1 MDAVMMGQ
9 FIAQLRKEQKMTQ
22 MELAEKIYVTDKA
35 VSKWERGKGLPD
47 ICNIELLSKAFDISM
62 IEMLECK
69 KNKKE
74 DTSKAISSEEM
85 KNEIEKYIMIV
96 KKYENRRNL
105 YKKMLAY
112 LCMGIGVIFVIY
124 GVYNIVFPYN
134 SFSTAIKGGIDGPT
148 ALYSVKQVS
157 LAKPVLLCASGVI
170 LGGIGIISVISL
182 RRNSKK
188 YLDLSNTKMH

>member
-124 GVYNIVFPYN
+124 GVYNIVFSYN

-148 ALYSVKQVS
+148 ALYSVKHVS

-170 LGGIGIISVISL
+170 LGGIGIISVIK
-182 RRNSKK
+182 RKRNSKK

>member
-96 KKYENRRNL
+96 KKYENRRSL

-170 LGGIGIISVISL
+170 LGGIGIISVIK
-182 RRNSKK
+182 RKRNSKK

>member
-62 IEMLECK
+62 NEMLECK

-170 LGGIGIISVISL
+170 LGGIGIISVIK
-182 RRNSKK
+182 RKRSKK
-188 YLDLSNTKMH
+188 NEQKEDNN

>member
-157 LAKPVLLCASGVI
+157 LTKPVLLCASGVI
-170 LGGIGIISVISL
+170 LGGIGIISVIK
-182 RRNSKK
+182 RKRNSKK

>member
-170 LGGIGIISVISL
+170 LGGIGIISVIK
-182 RRNSKK
+182 RKRNSKK

>member
-1 MDAVMMGQ
+1 MQ
-9 FIAQLRKEQKMTQ
+9 
-22 MELAEKIYVTDKA
+22 
-35 VSKWERGKGLPD
+35 
-47 ICNIELLSKAFDISM
+47 
-62 IEMLECK
+62 

-74 DTSKAISSEEM
+74 DISKVISINEM
-85 KNEIEKYIMIV
+85 KNEIEKYTMIV

-105 YKKMLAY
+105 YKKILSY
-112 LCMGIGVIFVIY
+112 LCMSVGIILIIY
-124 GVYNIVFPYN
+124 GLYNIAFPYV
-134 SFSTAIKGGIDGPT
+134 SFSTAIKGGIDGPS
-148 ALYSVKQVS
+148 ALYSVKQAS

>member
-35 VSKWERGKGLPD
+35 VSKWEWGKGLPD

-124 GVYNIVFPYN
+124 GVYNIVFPCN

-170 LGGIGIISVISL
+170 LGGIGIISVIK
-182 RRNSKK
+182 RKRNSKK

>member
-22 MELAEKIYVTDKA
+22 MELAEKIHVTDKA

-74 DTSKAISSEEM
+74 DISKVISINEM
-85 KNEIEKYIMIV
+85 KNEIEKYTMIV

-105 YKKMLAY
+105 YKKILSY
-112 LCMGIGVIFVIY
+112 LCMSVGIILVIY
-124 GVYNIVFPYN
+124 GLYNIAFPYV
-134 SFSTAIKGGIDGPT
+134 SFSTAIKGGIDGPS
-148 ALYSVKQVS
+148 AIYSVKHVS
-157 LAKPVLLCASGVI
+157 STKPVFLCISGVI
-170 LGGIGIISVISL
+170 LGSIGIISVIK
-182 RRNSKK
+182 RKRNKK
-188 YLDLSNTKMH
+188 NEQKEDNN